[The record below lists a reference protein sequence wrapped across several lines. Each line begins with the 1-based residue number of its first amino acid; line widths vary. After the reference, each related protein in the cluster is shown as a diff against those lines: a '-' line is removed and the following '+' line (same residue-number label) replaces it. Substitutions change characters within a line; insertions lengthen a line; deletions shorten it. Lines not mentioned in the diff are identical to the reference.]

1 MDRPPAAR
9 AQVVAPV
16 AGPRLSWLW
25 RGWAIGASLAA
36 QVGMLGPLSTV
47 AMGIVLLGEPMNL
60 WVLAGTVLVLAGVFV
75 CSRDRLFPKP

>member
-1 MDRPPAAR
+1 M
-9 AQVVAPV
+9 VM
-16 AGPRLSWLW
+16 L
-25 RGWAIGASLAA
+25 AIERSGASLAA

-47 AMGIVLLGEPMNL
+47 AMGIVLLGEPMNR